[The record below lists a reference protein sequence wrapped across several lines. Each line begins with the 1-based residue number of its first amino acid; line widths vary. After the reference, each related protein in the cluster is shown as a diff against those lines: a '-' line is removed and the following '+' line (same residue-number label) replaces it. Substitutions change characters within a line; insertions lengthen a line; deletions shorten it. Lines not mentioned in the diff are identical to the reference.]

1 MSDPIKII
9 MGANQPREIY
19 EGLKDDPE
27 TLKRWEE
34 LMKIVGLSEKEIAAI
49 KGEKSE

>member
-19 EGLKDDPE
+19 EGLKDNAE
-27 TLKRWEE
+27 ALKRWEE
-34 LMKIVGLSEKEIAAI
+34 LMRIVGLSEIEISKI
-49 KGEKSE
+49 KGEQK